1 MTLRYLAVVLL
12 LTAIGAGLL
21 GLRRQQLNDKHA
33 MAESHTQLK
42 RDRELIK
49 DMQVRIARRT
59 TPEALRAAID
69 RAGLVLEPITRSSAQ
84 NDRPDDTSDAPRNPT
99 PADNPANDG

>member
-33 MAESHTQLK
+33 MAESHTQMK
-42 RDRELIK
+42 QDREMIK
-49 DMQVRIARRT
+49 DLQVRIARRT
-59 TPEALRAAID
+59 TPEALQDAID
-69 RAGLVLEPITRSSAQ
+69 RTGMSVEPITR
-84 NDRPDDTSDAPRNPT
+84 DTRQTPTNETSPSD
-99 PADNPANDG
+99 G